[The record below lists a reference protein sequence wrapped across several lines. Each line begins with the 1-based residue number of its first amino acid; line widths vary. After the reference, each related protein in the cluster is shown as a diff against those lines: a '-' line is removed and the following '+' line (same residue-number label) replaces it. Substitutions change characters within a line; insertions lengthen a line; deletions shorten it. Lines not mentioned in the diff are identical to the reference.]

1 MPYLESPGSFFVLF
15 AHFLWIFY
23 MFFVMV
29 LIFFSKFALNITN
42 VCKQQKGELR
52 PAGKETMQ

>member
-1 MPYLESPGSFFVLF
+1 MD
-15 AHFLWIFY
+15 FY
-23 MFFVMV
+23 TFFVMV
-29 LIFFSKFALNITN
+29 LIFFSKFALNIKN